1 MNKNLALFD
10 LDHTLLPLDSD
21 HEWGRFL
28 IRIGAVDP
36 IEYEKRNT
44 EFYEQYKAGTLNPKD
59 FLEFVFQTLSAFSRE
74 QLDSWHNQFMDEVI
88 RPVMLPQAFQLL
100 QKHQDAG
107 DLIAIVTATNRFI
120 TQPIAKAFGVENLIA
135 AIPEETPNGS
145 FTGKLIGIPTSGK
158 GKIVHTENWLASKGK
173 KLDSFEKSYFYSD
186 SYNDLPLLSIV
197 THPVATNP
205 DDRLKSHA
213 IAHNWKLLHLFND

>member
-36 IEYEKRNT
+36 VEYEKRNT
-44 EFYEQYKAGTLNPKD
+44 EFYEQYKAGTLNPKE
-59 FLEFVFQTLSAFSRE
+59 FLEFVFETLSTFPRQ
-74 QLDSWHNQFMDEVI
+74 QLDSWHKQFMTEVI
-88 RPVMLPQAFQLL
+88 HPVMMPKALELL
-100 QKHQDAG
+100 KKHKDAG

-120 TQPIAKAFGVENLIA
+120 TQPIAKAFGVSNLIA
-135 AIPEETPNGS
+135 AIPEETSDGS

-158 GKIVHTENWLASKGK
+158 GKIIHTEDWLASIGK
-173 KLDSFEKSYFYSD
+173 KWEDFEKSFFYSD
-186 SYNDLPLLSIV
+186 SYNDLPLLSKV
-197 THPVATNP
+197 TDPVATNP
-205 DDRLKSHA
+205 DERLKSHA
-213 IAHNWKLLHLFND
+213 IANNWKLLNLFDD